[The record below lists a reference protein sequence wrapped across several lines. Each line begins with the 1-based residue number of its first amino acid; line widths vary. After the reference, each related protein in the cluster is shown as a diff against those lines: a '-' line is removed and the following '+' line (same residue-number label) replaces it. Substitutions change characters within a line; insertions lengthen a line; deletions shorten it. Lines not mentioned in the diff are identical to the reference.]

1 MASFIKS
8 KKVIIGTGFISVLI
22 MVCITAFAADP
33 NGSNA
38 VNVADQKQ
46 DVVVKVTAVD
56 EKQAPAKEVI
66 LKKEVLTTI
75 EQRMQKKISVD
86 FRNTPIEDVI
96 RIMAEQVGVDII
108 KSPSVT
114 GNVTATLTNAPLQ
127 EALDNIL
134 AAHGYG
140 YVASENMIR
149 IAPTAELAEKSEKLV
164 SKIYRITY
172 ADVTEVEKS
181 LRSFI
186 SQRGSISAN
195 PGTSNIVVTDSES
208 KIKAIDTFLQ
218 EVDRITPQI
227 LVEARIYDIT
237 STDRFDLGVEWQV
250 GRNSPF
256 FSTAGTPLL
265 GTGGIASPATTNVSG
280 ATDPFTT
287 GLFNGTTPK
296 STATTGLV
304 RFGFLNS
311 SIDIDAVLRAQQ
323 EKLNAKLLANPRVMV
338 LDNQKAEFKIVRQI
352 PYQQLNQG
360 GGTSAAFGTTEFKEV
375 GVTLEVIPHV
385 TRDGMVRLKLKP
397 KFSVQTGSVNIGAG
411 TVSGSYSQPIIDERT
426 ADTALLVKDGMTVV
440 LGGLRKKEVS
450 KQNNKIP
457 LLGDL
462 PLAGALFRFEAE
474 ETINSELVVF
484 ITPHIVVEQPVLSQN
499 EVLQL
504 GVTEFPPPKVSN
516 SRAEDPNYK

>member
-1 MASFIKS
+1 MASSIKS
-8 KKVIIGTGFISVLI
+8 KKVMIWAGFISVLM
-22 MVCITAFAADP
+22 MVCVTAFAADP
-33 NGSNA
+33 NDPNA
-38 VNVADQKQ
+38 VKIADQKQ
-46 DVVVKVTAVD
+46 DVVAKVTAVD
-56 EKQAPAKEVI
+56 EKQSPAKTEVA

-75 EQRMQKKISVD
+75 EQRMQKRISVD

-108 KSPSVT
+108 KSPNVT

-195 PGTSNIVVTDSES
+195 PGTSNIVVTDSEN
-208 KIKAIDTFLQ
+208 KIKAIDTFIQ

-237 STDRFDLGVEWQV
+237 STDRFDLGIEWDA
-250 GRNSPF
+250 GRNTTFNPI
-256 FSTAGTPLL
+256 
-265 GTGGIASPATTNVSG
+265 TGEPTDG
-280 ATDPFTT
+280 ATDPFIN
-287 GLFNGTTPK
+287 GVFNGTTQK
-296 STATTGLV
+296 TNNTTGTL

-311 SIDIDAVLRAQQ
+311 SIDIDAVLRVQQ
-323 EKLNAKLLANPRVMV
+323 EKLDAKLLANPRVMV

-360 GGTSAAFGTTEFKEV
+360 GGTTAAFGTTEFKEV
-375 GVTLEVIPHV
+375 GVTLEVVPHV

-397 KFSVQTGSVNIGAG
+397 KFSVQTGTVDITGG
-411 TVSGSYSQPIIDERT
+411 TSGSYSQPIIDERT

-450 KQNNKIP
+450 KQKNKVP

-484 ITPHIVVEQPVLSQN
+484 ITPHIVVEQPTLSQN
-499 EVLQL
+499 EALQL